1 LFAVCCSNA
10 EFLSLQ
16 LLVFPTLSFM
26 NVAAGVVV
34 FLCSTGETRAIVIII
49 LSLFCLI
56 LVCVLLTYVCNFWGS
71 TSSSSTLLPRLHL
84 MRLLS
89 VFLYPLSLCPCKWRV
104 LTDLLLRHKMTKTT
118 REQRTRTMQWPLSD
132 FQNPWSAAHLRNYLR
147 YECKMFSAFFAI
159 HRPKV
164 FSLQPKGV

>member
-1 LFAVCCSNA
+1 
-10 EFLSLQ
+10 
-16 LLVFPTLSFM
+16 
-26 NVAAGVVV
+26 
-34 FLCSTGETRAIVIII
+34 VIII
-49 LSLFCLI
+49 LSLVCLI

-71 TSSSSTLLPRLHL
+71 TSSSSCSTLLPRLHL

-104 LTDLLLRHKMTKTT
+104 LTDLLLRHKMAKTT

-132 FQNPWSAAHLRNYLR
+132 FQNPWSPAHLRNYLR
-147 YECKMFSAFFAI
+147 YECKMFSAFLAI

-164 FSLQPKGV
+164 FLCNLRGFRIRLQRRV